1 LALLGLGCCT
11 SFSLLVVSRDYF
23 LIVVHGLLSV
33 LASLVLHGLWG
44 ARSPVVATHGSGIA
58 ALGLLSTGSIVVAH
72 RLSCFEACGI
82 SPDRGSNPY
91 LLHWQANSLPLSHQG
106 SPNQSLLD
114 GYFALLVYWKRKDF

>member
-1 LALLGLGCCT
+1 M
-11 SFSLLVVSRDYF
+11 VSRDYI

-58 ALGLLSTGSIVVAH
+58 ALGLLSTGSIVAAH

-82 SPDRGSNPY
+82 SPDRGIKPISPALAGKFFTTEPPGKPKPVPFGWLFCSVGVLEKKR
-91 LLHWQANSLPLSHQG
+91 LLICSTW
-106 SPNQSLLD
+106 
-114 GYFALLVYWKRKDF
+114 